1 MATLMSGSAVRLP
14 RGLPAW
20 LRGGR
25 RSPREIGPM
34 LLAAGLGALLIWQ
47 LVRLVW
53 TVVTPLSPLG
63 AWQPQAA
70 VIASPAERRAL
81 FASFDPFFRS
91 APQGPASATVTALGL
106 TLFGI
111 NINEA
116 TGGGSAIIA
125 GEDGLQTSFAVGDE
139 IAPGVRLVGVAFD
152 HVLLDRG
159 GARES
164 LFLDQSGDAAAANPA
179 GASPAAALPAPTA
192 EVGSAPAG
200 NGNASGELSP
210 ATVKAG
216 VGFAPRA
223 ENGRVT
229 GLVVQPQGDG
239 AAFRAAGL
247 RPGDVIR
254 SVNGRPIGSAGDA
267 AALANQIAPGARL
280 SLEVERGAGVV
291 PVAIFLSKQ

>member
-1 MATLMSGSAVRLP
+1 MVMLMSGSAVRLP

-20 LRGGR
+20 LRSGR
-25 RSPREIGPM
+25 RSPREIWPM
-34 LLAAGLGALLIWQ
+34 LLAGLLGALLVWQ
-47 LVRLVW
+47 CVRLLW
-53 TVVTPLSPLG
+53 TLLTPLSPLG

-81 FASFDPFFRS
+81 FTSLDPFFRGN
-91 APQGPASATVTALGL
+91 AQGPAAATVTSAGL

-111 NINEA
+111 NLNEA

-125 GEDGLQTSFAVGDE
+125 GEDGIQTSYAVGDE
-139 IAPGVRLVGVAFD
+139 IAPGLKLAGVAFD

-164 LFLDQSGDAAAANPA
+164 LFLDQSGEAPVANAASPLPPPTPEIGATG
-179 GASPAAALPAPTA
+179 GAS
-192 EVGSAPAG
+192 
-200 NGNASGELSP
+200 ASGEMTP
-210 ATVKAG
+210 AAIKAG
-216 VGFAPRA
+216 VGFAPRT
-223 ENGRVT
+223 EEGRVT
-229 GLVVQPQGDG
+229 GIVVQPQGDG

-254 SVNGRPIGSAGDA
+254 SVGGRPIGSASDA
-267 AALANQIAPGARL
+267 AALANQLTPGARI
-280 SLEVERGAGVV
+280 SLEVERGASVV

>member
-14 RGLPAW
+14 RGLPVW
-20 LRGGR
+20 LRAGR
-25 RSPREIGPM
+25 RSPREIGPL
-34 LLAAGLGALLIWQ
+34 LLAAVLGALLIWQ
-47 LVRLVW
+47 IVRLLW
-53 TVVTPLSPLG
+53 TIITPLSPLG

-70 VIASPAERRAL
+70 VISSPAERRAL

-91 APQGPASATVTALGL
+91 APQGPASATVTAVGL

-125 GEDGLQTSFAVGDE
+125 GEDGVQSSYAVGDE

-164 LFLDQSGDAAAANPA
+164 LFLDQSGEAAIAN
-179 GASPAAALPAPTA
+179 ASTPLPAPTS
-192 EVGSAPAG
+192 EVGLAAASG
-200 NGNASGELSP
+200 TNASGEMSP
-210 ATVKAG
+210 ESLKAG
-216 VGFAPRA
+216 VGFAPRT
-223 ENGRVT
+223 ESGRVT

-239 AAFRAAGL
+239 AIFRAAGL

-254 SVNGRPIGSAGDA
+254 SVNGRPIGSASDA
-267 AALANQIAPGARL
+267 AALANQIAPGARI
-280 SLEVERGAGVV
+280 SLEVERGASVV

>member
-14 RGLPAW
+14 RALPSW
-20 LRGGR
+20 LRAGR
-25 RSPREIGPM
+25 RHPREIWPT
-34 LLAAGLGALLIWQ
+34 LLVGLLGALLVWQ
-47 LVRLVW
+47 CVRLLWVLL
-53 TVVTPLSPLG
+53 TPLSPLG

-81 FASFDPFFRS
+81 FASLDPFFRGN
-91 APQGPASATVTALGL
+91 AQGPASATVTSAGL

-111 NINEA
+111 NLNEA

-125 GEDGLQTSFAVGDE
+125 GEDGIQNSYAVGDE
-139 IAPGVRLVGVAFD
+139 IAPGLKLAGVAFD

-164 LFLDQSGDAAAANPA
+164 LFLDQSGAAPVANPV
-179 GASPAAALPAPTA
+179 SPLPAPTP
-192 EVGSAPAG
+192 EIGSAQAG
-200 NGNASGELSP
+200 ASASGEMTP
-210 ATVKAG
+210 AAIKAG
-216 VGFAPRA
+216 VGFAPRT
-223 ENGRVT
+223 EDGRVT
-229 GLVVQPQGDG
+229 GIVVQPQGDG

-254 SVNGRPIGSAGDA
+254 SVGGRAIGSASDA
-267 AALANQIAPGARL
+267 AALANQLTPGARIA
-280 SLEVERGAGVV
+280 LEVERGASVV

>member
-14 RGLPAW
+14 RALPSW
-20 LRGGR
+20 LRVRGGA
-25 RSPREIGPM
+25 PREIWP
-34 LLAAGLGALLIWQ
+34 LLLVGLLGALLVWQ
-47 LVRLVW
+47 AVRLLWALIV
-53 TVVTPLSPLG
+53 PLSPLG
-63 AWQPQAA
+63 AWQPQTA

-81 FASFDPFFRS
+81 FSSLDPFFRS
-91 APQGPASATVTALGL
+91 SVAGPANATVTSAGL

-125 GEDGLQTSFAVGDE
+125 GEDGVQNSYAVGDE
-139 IAPGVRLVGVAFD
+139 VAPGLKLVGVAFD

-164 LFLDQSGDAAAANPA
+164 LFLDQSSDAPVAAPN
-179 GASPAAALPAPTA
+179 AATPLPAPTP
-192 EVGSAPAG
+192 EVGSTPAG
-200 NGNASGELSP
+200 GELSP
-210 ATVKAG
+210 AAIKAG
-216 VGFAPRA
+216 VGFAPRT
-223 ENGRVT
+223 ENGKVT

-254 SVNGRPIGSAGDA
+254 SVGGRPIGSAGDA
-267 AALANQIAPGARL
+267 AALANQLAPGARL
-280 SLEVERGAGVV
+280 SLEVERGASVV

>member
-1 MATLMSGSAVRLP
+1 MATLMSGSAFRLP
-14 RGLPAW
+14 RGLPVW
-20 LRGGR
+20 LRAGR
-25 RSPREIGPM
+25 RSPREIGPL
-34 LLAAGLGALLIWQ
+34 LLAALLGALLIFQ
-47 LVRLVW
+47 LLRLLW
-53 TVVTPLSPLG
+53 TVITPLSPLG
-63 AWQPQAA
+63 VWQPQAA

-125 GEDGLQTSFAVGDE
+125 GEDGVQTSFAVGDE

-164 LFLDQSGDAAAANPA
+164 LFLDQSGEAAVSNPA
-179 GASPAAALPAPTA
+179 TPLPAPTP
-192 EVGSAPAG
+192 EVGSTGTAG
-200 NGNASGELSP
+200 VSASGEMSP
-210 ATVKAG
+210 ATLKAG

-223 ENGRVT
+223 EDGRVT
-229 GLVVQPQGDG
+229 GLVVQPHGDG
-239 AAFRAAGL
+239 AVFRAAGL

-267 AALANQIAPGARL
+267 AALANQIAPGARI
-280 SLEVERGAGVV
+280 SLEVERGASVV
-291 PVAIFLSKQ
+291 PVAIFLSK

>member
-1 MATLMSGSAVRLP
+1 MATLMSRSAVSLP
-14 RGLPAW
+14 RGLPSW
-20 LRGGR
+20 LRVGR
-25 RSPREIGPM
+25 RSPREVAPL
-34 LLAAGLGALLIWQ
+34 LLAALLGALLIWQ
-47 LVRLVW
+47 LVRLLW
-53 TVVTPLSPLG
+53 TVITPLSPLG

-125 GEDGLQTSFAVGDE
+125 GEDGVQTSYAVGEE
-139 IAPGVRLVGVAFD
+139 IAPGVKLVGVAFD

-164 LFLDQSGDAAAANPA
+164 LFLDQSGEAAVA
-179 GASPAAALPAPTA
+179 
-192 EVGSAPAG
+192 APATPLPPPTPEIG
-200 NGNASGELSP
+200 STATGGVSASGEMSP
-210 ATVKAG
+210 ATLKAG

-239 AAFRAAGL
+239 AVFRAAGL

-254 SVNGRPIGSAGDA
+254 SVNGRPIGSASDA
-267 AALANQIAPGARL
+267 AALANQIAPGARI
-280 SLEVERGAGVV
+280 SLEVERGASIV
-291 PVAIFLSKQ
+291 PVAIFLSK

>member
-14 RGLPAW
+14 RALPTW
-20 LRGGR
+20 LRVGR
-25 RSPREIGPM
+25 RSPREIWPM
-34 LLAAGLGALLIWQ
+34 LLAGLLGALLVWQ
-47 LVRLVW
+47 CVRLLW
-53 TVVTPLSPLG
+53 TLLTPLSPLG

-81 FASFDPFFRS
+81 FSSLDPFFRGN
-91 APQGPASATVTALGL
+91 AQGPASATVTSAGL

-111 NINEA
+111 NLNEA

-125 GEDGLQTSFAVGDE
+125 GEDGIQTSYAVGDE
-139 IAPGVRLVGVAFD
+139 IAPGLKLAGVAFD

-164 LFLDQSGDAAAANPA
+164 LFIDQSGDAPVANPA
-179 GASPAAALPAPTA
+179 GPLPAPTP
-192 EVGSAPAG
+192 EIGSTPAG
-200 NGNASGELSP
+200 ASASGEMTP
-210 ATVKAG
+210 AAIKAG
-216 VGFAPRA
+216 VGFAPRT
-223 ENGRVT
+223 EDGRVT
-229 GLVVQPQGDG
+229 GIVVQPQGDG

-247 RPGDVIR
+247 RPGDVVR

-267 AALANQIAPGARL
+267 AALASQLTPGARIA
-280 SLEVERGAGVV
+280 LEVERGANVV

>member
-14 RGLPAW
+14 RGSPVW
-20 LRGGR
+20 LRAGR
-25 RSPREIGPM
+25 RSPREIGPL
-34 LLAAGLGALLIWQ
+34 LLAAVLGALLIWQ
-47 LVRLVW
+47 LVRLLW
-53 TVVTPLSPLG
+53 TIITPLSPLG

-70 VIASPAERRAL
+70 IIASPAERRAL

-125 GEDGLQTSFAVGDE
+125 AEDGVQSSYAVGDE
-139 IAPGVRLVGVAFD
+139 VAPGVRLVGVAFD

-164 LFLDQSGDAAAANPA
+164 LFLDQSGEAAIAN
-179 GASPAAALPAPTA
+179 ASTPLPAPTP
-192 EVGSAPAG
+192 EVGLAAASG
-200 NGNASGELSP
+200 TNASGEMSP
-210 ATVKAG
+210 ESLKAG
-216 VGFAPRA
+216 VGFAPRT

-239 AAFRAAGL
+239 AIFRAAGL

-254 SVNGRPIGSAGDA
+254 SVNGRPIGSASDA
-267 AALANQIAPGARL
+267 AALANQIAPGARI
-280 SLEVERGAGVV
+280 SLEVERGASVV
-291 PVAIFLSKQ
+291 PIAIFLSKQ

>member
-14 RGLPAW
+14 RALPLW
-20 LRGGR
+20 LRVR
-25 RSPREIGPM
+25 RRNPREIWPALLVG
-34 LLAAGLGALLIWQ
+34 LLAALLIWQ
-47 LVRLVW
+47 CVRLLW
-53 TVVTPLSPLG
+53 TLLTPLSPLG

-81 FASFDPFFRS
+81 FTSLDPFFRTNV
-91 APQGPASATVTALGL
+91 QGPASATVTALGL

-116 TGGGSAIIA
+116 TGSGSAIIA
-125 GEDGLQTSFAVGDE
+125 GEDGVQNSYAVGDE
-139 IAPGVRLVGVAFD
+139 IAPGVKLAGVAFD

-164 LFLDQSGDAAAANPA
+164 LFLDQSGDAAAVATPA
-179 GASPAAALPAPTA
+179 MPLPAPTPEIGA
-192 EVGSAPAG
+192 AQAG
-200 NGNASGELSP
+200 ASASGEMS
-210 ATVKAG
+210 AAAIKAG
-216 VGFAPRA
+216 VGFAPRT

-229 GLVVQPQGDG
+229 GIVVQPQGDG

-254 SVNGRPIGSAGDA
+254 SIGGRPIGSASDA
-267 AALANQIAPGARL
+267 AALANQFAPGARIA
-280 SLEVERGAGVV
+280 LEVERGASVV

>member
-14 RGLPAW
+14 RALPSW
-20 LRGGR
+20 LRAGR
-25 RSPREIGPM
+25 RSPREIWPV
-34 LLAAGLGALLIWQ
+34 LLAGLLGALLIWQ
-47 LVRLVW
+47 CVRLLW
-53 TVVTPLSPLG
+53 TLLTPMSPLG

-81 FASFDPFFRS
+81 FTSLDPFFRTNS
-91 APQGPASATVTALGL
+91 QGPASTTVTSAGL

-111 NINEA
+111 NLNEA

-125 GEDGLQTSFAVGDE
+125 GEDGIQTSYAVGDE
-139 IAPGVRLVGVAFD
+139 IAPGLKLAGVAFD

-164 LFLDQSGDAAAANPA
+164 LFLDQSGEAPVANPA
-179 GASPAAALPAPTA
+179 TPLSQPTPEIGAASGGAS
-192 EVGSAPAG
+192 
-200 NGNASGELSP
+200 ASGEMTP
-210 ATVKAG
+210 AAIKAG
-216 VGFAPRA
+216 VGFAPRT
-223 ENGRVT
+223 EDGRVT
-229 GLVVQPQGDG
+229 GIVVQPQGDG

-254 SVNGRPIGSAGDA
+254 SVGGRPIGSASDA
-267 AALANQIAPGARL
+267 AALANQLTPGARIA
-280 SLEVERGAGVV
+280 LEVERGASVV

>member
-14 RGLPAW
+14 RALPAW
-20 LRGGR
+20 LRAGR
-25 RSPREIGPM
+25 RSPREIWPM
-34 LLAAGLGALLIWQ
+34 LLAALLGALLVWQ
-47 LVRLVW
+47 CVRLLW
-53 TVVTPLSPLG
+53 TLLTPLSPLG

-70 VIASPAERRAL
+70 VIVSPAERRAL
-81 FASFDPFFRS
+81 FTSLDPFFRGN
-91 APQGPASATVTALGL
+91 AQGQASATVTSAGL

-111 NINEA
+111 NLNEA

-125 GEDGLQTSFAVGDE
+125 GEDGIQTSYAVGNE
-139 IAPGVRLVGVAFD
+139 IAPGLKLAGIAFD

-164 LFLDQSGDAAAANPA
+164 LFLDQSGEAPVANPA
-179 GASPAAALPAPTA
+179 TPLPAPTP
-192 EVGSAPAG
+192 EIGSTPGGAS
-200 NGNASGELSP
+200 ASGEMTP
-210 ATVKAG
+210 AAIKAG
-216 VGFAPRA
+216 VGFAPRT
-223 ENGRVT
+223 EDGRVT

-254 SVNGRPIGSAGDA
+254 SVGGRPIGSASDA
-267 AALANQIAPGARL
+267 AALANQLTPGAH
-280 SLEVERGAGVV
+280 SALEVERGASVV

>member
-14 RGLPAW
+14 RALPAW
-20 LRGGR
+20 LRGGKR
-25 RSPREIGPM
+25 GPREIWPV
-34 LLAAGLGALLIWQ
+34 LLAGLLGALLVWQ
-47 LVRLVW
+47 SVRLLW
-53 TVVTPLSPLG
+53 TLMTPLSPLG

-81 FASFDPFFRS
+81 FASLDPFFRTN
-91 APQGPASATVTALGL
+91 AQGPASATVTALGL

-116 TGGGSAIIA
+116 TGSGSAIIA
-125 GEDGLQTSFAVGDE
+125 GEDGVQNSYAVGDE
-139 IAPGVRLVGVAFD
+139 VAPGVKLAGVAFD

-164 LFLDQSGDAAAANPA
+164 LFLDQSGEAAVAAPA
-179 GASPAAALPAPTA
+179 TPSLPAPTPEIGA
-192 EVGSAPAG
+192 VQAG
-200 NGNASGELSP
+200 ASASGEMSP
-210 ATVKAG
+210 AAIKAG
-216 VGFAPRA
+216 VGFAPRT

-229 GLVVQPQGDG
+229 GIVVQPQGDG

-254 SVNGRPIGSAGDA
+254 SIGGRPISSASDA
-267 AALANQIAPGARL
+267 AALANQFAPGARIA
-280 SLEVERGAGVV
+280 LEVERGASVV
-291 PVAIFLSKQ
+291 PVAIFLSK

>member
-14 RGLPAW
+14 RGLPVW
-20 LRGGR
+20 LRAGR
-25 RSPREIGPM
+25 RSPREIGPL
-34 LLAAGLGALLIWQ
+34 LLAAVLGALLIWQ
-47 LVRLVW
+47 LVRLLW
-53 TVVTPLSPLG
+53 TIITPLSPLG

-70 VIASPAERRAL
+70 VISSPAERRAL

-91 APQGPASATVTALGL
+91 APQGPASATVTAVGL

-125 GEDGLQTSFAVGDE
+125 GEDGVQSSYAVGDE

-164 LFLDQSGDAAAANPA
+164 LFLDQSGEAAIAN
-179 GASPAAALPAPTA
+179 ASTPLPAPTS
-192 EVGSAPAG
+192 EVGLAAASG
-200 NGNASGELSP
+200 TNASGEMSP
-210 ATVKAG
+210 ESLKAG
-216 VGFAPRA
+216 VGFAPRT
-223 ENGRVT
+223 ESGRVT

-239 AAFRAAGL
+239 AIFRAAGL

-254 SVNGRPIGSAGDA
+254 SVNGRPIGSASDA
-267 AALANQIAPGARL
+267 AALANQIAPGARI
-280 SLEVERGAGVV
+280 SLEVERGASVV